1 MRRHPTLAAMAL
13 LLAGCLSS
21 PASPAPSTASP
32 APSDERPAVEPLR
45 YVAMGDSYTIGDEL
59 PRQVDRWPNQLVRA
73 LRPEVQL
80 QLVDNLAGQSHGTT
94 DVIEMQLPVL
104 EELDADLV
112 SLQVGVNDVVI
123 SRLTDEEYR
132 ANLLEILDGV
142 DAGDPIDPT
151 AGIAGASLTP
161 PRAGILDLVTPDR
174 LFLVT
179 TPDYTLAPD
188 RRFDRPDAAA
198 RVARFNE
205 ILRELAAE
213 RSVAVVDIA
222 PISDMVARDPTLITA
237 DGLHASAK
245 QYAGWVELIAPVVR
259 GLVAAA

>member
-1 MRRHPTLAAMAL
+1 M
-13 LLAGCLSS
+13 
-21 PASPAPSTASP
+21 
-32 APSDERPAVEPLR
+32 EPLR

-73 LRPEVQL
+73 LRPGAAL

-94 DVIEMQLPVL
+94 DVIEVQLPVL
-104 EELDADLV
+104 EELDPDLV

-123 SRLTDEEYR
+123 SRLTDDEYR
-132 ANLLEILDGV
+132 ENLIEILDGL
-142 DAGDPIDPT
+142 D
-151 AGIAGASLTP
+151 GATQATSRP
-161 PRAGILDLVTPDR
+161 GILDVVAPEQV
-174 LFLVT
+174 FLVT

-188 RRFDRPDAAA
+188 RRFDRPGAAA
-198 RVARFNE
+198 TVARFND

-213 RSVAVVDIA
+213 RSLAVVDIA

-237 DGLHASAK
+237 DGLHPSAK

-259 GLVAAA
+259 QLVGVA